1 MSSRNC
7 KNCVNC
13 DFTKGFMCNC
23 HYSYDEMQDG
33 EMYHIQV
40 GQYVHRSRAN
50 KCKHYS
56 KEEYER
62 DKIFVL

>member
-1 MSSRNC
+1 MTGRDC

-13 DFTKGFMCNC
+13 DLTRGFMCTC
-23 HYSYDEMQDG
+23 HYSYDTETW
-33 EMYHIQV
+33 HTQV

-50 KCKHYS
+50 KCEYYS
-56 KEEYER
+56 EEEYER